1 MHNLNLKRIKKKKKK
16 EKTEIFVTI
25 VIRSLYF
32 LDPVGSITHFLQ
44 SSFLQ
49 SESFLMHARLKLTNL
64 VKYWSFFFFS
74 NQGVKRRRKRQPSFN
89 QHNLF
94 ERYVFP
100 ISLYFLFCLQIIFNY
115 LASLK
120 KFLKDIL
127 CITTTFFF
135 SFLIKMPKPYNKNQL
150 VILSYASNCAA
161 MIFKSAMQAIVF

>member
-16 EKTEIFVTI
+16 EKTEIFFTI

-74 NQGVKRRRKRQPSFN
+74 N
-89 QHNLF
+89 
-94 ERYVFP
+94 
-100 ISLYFLFCLQIIFNY
+100 
-115 LASLK
+115 
-120 KFLKDIL
+120 
-127 CITTTFFF
+127 
-135 SFLIKMPKPYNKNQL
+135 
-150 VILSYASNCAA
+150 
-161 MIFKSAMQAIVF
+161 

>member
-74 NQGVKRRRKRQPSFN
+74 N
-89 QHNLF
+89 
-94 ERYVFP
+94 
-100 ISLYFLFCLQIIFNY
+100 
-115 LASLK
+115 
-120 KFLKDIL
+120 
-127 CITTTFFF
+127 
-135 SFLIKMPKPYNKNQL
+135 
-150 VILSYASNCAA
+150 
-161 MIFKSAMQAIVF
+161 